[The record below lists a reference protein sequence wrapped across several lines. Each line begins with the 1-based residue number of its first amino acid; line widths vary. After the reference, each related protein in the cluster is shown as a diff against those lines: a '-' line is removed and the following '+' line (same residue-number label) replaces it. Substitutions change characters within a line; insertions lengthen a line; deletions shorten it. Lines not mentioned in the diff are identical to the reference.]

1 MTLVT
6 PTSTDEA
13 LAHLAIDGAR
23 CIAGGQS
30 LVAMLNAGL
39 IEPTVLV
46 SLRGIDEL
54 ARIEQTGT
62 GLRIGAMVPHAAM
75 ASYDARG
82 GSAGLL
88 VEAARQIGYPAIRNQ
103 GTIGGSVCH
112 ADPAADYPVAL
123 TCAEAVMTLAS
134 TDGKRDVAAADF
146 FAGMF
151 ETAVQPGELLTHVT
165 VPVAPRGVQ
174 AVYEKFSMIHG
185 DFAAVSV
192 AALIGIERGVCSFAR
207 IAIGACASAPVRVAE
222 AEAALVGS
230 KLDDAALDRATV
242 LLQAACDPIDDHRA
256 SAAYRLKLVP
266 RLVRRAVQAAAAK
279 AEPVHA

>member
-6 PTSTDEA
+6 PTSVDEA
-13 LAHLAIDGAR
+13 LAHLAVDGAR

-30 LVAMLNAGL
+30 LVAMMNAGL
-39 IEPTVLV
+39 VSPTLLV
-46 SLRGIDEL
+46 SLRDIGEL
-54 ARIEQTGT
+54 ARIEKIDG

-88 VEAARQIGYPAIRNQ
+88 AETARQIGYPAIRNQ

-123 TCAEAVMTLAS
+123 ACADAVMTIAS
-134 TDGKRDVAAADF
+134 TGGSREVAAGDF

-165 VPVAPRGVQ
+165 VPAAPRGVQ

-192 AALIGIERGVCSFAR
+192 AALIGIERGVCSFVR

-222 AEAALVGS
+222 AEALLVGGR
-230 KLDDAALDRATV
+230 LDDAALGRATA
-242 LLQAACDPIDDHRA
+242 LLQSACDPIDDHRA

-266 RLVRRAVQAAAAK
+266 RLVKRAVLFAAAK
-279 AEPVHA
+279 AEPAYA

>member
-6 PTSTDEA
+6 PTSIAEA
-13 LAHLAIDGAR
+13 LSHLATDGAR

-30 LVAMLNAGL
+30 LVAMMNAGL
-39 IEPTVLV
+39 VSPTLLV
-46 SLRGIDEL
+46 SLRSIDEL
-54 ARIEQTGT
+54 TRIDESET

-75 ASYDARG
+75 AAYDARTG
-82 GSAGLL
+82 TAGLL
-88 VEAARQIGYPAIRNQ
+88 VETARQIGYPAIRNQ

-123 TCAEAVMTLAS
+123 ACAEAVMTIAGAN
-134 TDGKRDVAAADF
+134 GKRDVAATDF

-151 ETAVQPGELLTHVT
+151 ETSVQPGELLTQIT
-165 VPVAPRGVQ
+165 VPKAPRGVQ
-174 AVYEKFSMIHG
+174 ATYEKFSMIHG

-192 AALIGIERGVCSFAR
+192 AVLIGLERGVCSFAR
-207 IAIGACASAPVRVAE
+207 IAIGACAASPVRIPE

-230 KLDDAALDRATV
+230 RLDDTALATASEM
-242 LLQAACDPIDDHRA
+242 LQSACDPIDDHRA
-256 SAAYRLKLVP
+256 SAGYRLKLVP
-266 RLVRRAVQAAAAK
+266 RLVKRAVLSAAAK

>member
-6 PTSTDEA
+6 PTSIEQA
-13 LAHLAIDGAR
+13 LEHLAIDGAR

-30 LVAMLNAGL
+30 LVAMMNAGL
-39 IEPTVLV
+39 VSPPVLV
-46 SLRGIDEL
+46 SLRDVAEL
-54 ARIEQTGT
+54 ARIEETDE
-62 GLRIGAMVPHAAM
+62 GLRIGAMVPHAKM
-75 ASYDARG
+75 AVFDARD

-88 VEAARQIGYPAIRNQ
+88 VATARQIGYPAIRNQ

-123 TCAEAVMTLAS
+123 ACAEAVMTIAGPN
-134 TDGKRDVAAADF
+134 GKREVPAADF

-165 VPVAPRGVQ
+165 VRKVPRGVQ
-174 AVYEKFSMIHG
+174 PHYEKFSMIHG

-192 AALIGIERGVCSFAR
+192 AALIGMERGICNFAR
-207 IAIGACASAPVRVAE
+207 IAIGACAPAPVRVVE

-230 KLDDAALDRATV
+230 KLDDDAVSRATT
-242 LLQAACDPIDDHRA
+242 LLQSACDPIDDHRA
-256 SAAYRLKLVP
+256 SATYRLKLVP
-266 RLVRRAVQAAAAK
+266 RLVKRAVQTAAAK
-279 AEPVHA
+279 AEHAYA